1 MLETALAVKRGLPAE
16 HVFTFASTRMPV
28 AAAPIATK
36 AKTTVYYGSAAD
48 APLNPME
55 IELFSRVGADIECV
69 AGMPPAAV
77 SGLALVTEGALG
89 DRWTAASVPASVAGV
104 VSPEALYVTDRAL
117 LPPAEVLVVRKRLA
131 TPLTTP
137 AAERA
142 LQALAGVPL
151 TADEERA
158 DTEAVAAFEAH
169 LQTMSGTDA
178 DATHPPVSFT
188 AGLPALCSVWTAM
201 IAMGGADVL
210 MCSTAYGGSSQM
222 TDLLVERVPT
232 LRKHTFDIQGV
243 GTCLSTS
250 IKDALDRLAQDEGS
264 KSIPA
269 TLLAV
274 EIPTNPD
281 MKVPDMREVAEMLA
295 AHGTET
301 GKDVL
306 LLVDTTFAPASGVL
320 GKLREACDGLPAV
333 AFVSMSKS
341 VSRGVTTAGAV
352 VANHTAY
359 ARDVLKGVAAVASA
373 FDTGARPDQ
382 VQRLAANHVGVEE
395 RCKKAYVECSG
406 LVPQRARY
414 AHAAAVGEGLVAAV
428 KSHTGEDMPLAF
440 VSPASAAIAF
450 TTSTFSFNL
459 PAPAGADAATCEA
472 LAQRFVDLLCAHAG
486 EFKPCVS
493 FGQDNGL
500 VYATVPATS
509 TQGAIRAEDK
519 AKQAVGGVQLVR
531 LSFPVTCD
539 TAAVSEIVADAIAA
553 VYA

>member
-1 MLETALAVKRGLPAE
+1 MAAPAPPHGAGEALLAALPAALADLPAEWRGTTFDNSALLGRAEFSKRLLELAGRGAGDVTAESLAAIGNAEDYLRVASNVATMLETALAVKRGLPAE

-28 AAAPIATK
+28 AAAPIAIK

-406 LVPQRARY
+406 LVPQRARCGRAMGARAVRASPD
-414 AHAAAVGEGLVAAV
+414 AHSRLRARSPERAQVRARSGGGRRAGGRSQV
-428 KSHTGEDMPLAF
+428 SH
-440 VSPASAAIAF
+440 
-450 TTSTFSFNL
+450 
-459 PAPAGADAATCEA
+459 
-472 LAQRFVDLLCAHAG
+472 R
-486 EFKPCVS
+486 
-493 FGQDNGL
+493 
-500 VYATVPATS
+500 
-509 TQGAIRAEDK
+509 
-519 AKQAVGGVQLVR
+519 
-531 LSFPVTCD
+531 
-539 TAAVSEIVADAIAA
+539 
-553 VYA
+553 